1 MDALDSVLSVSEGL
15 GETHER
21 TLSARE
27 HDRSRF
33 REHDRETDTNL
44 KQLESEF
51 MRRMPGSPHPRDND
65 VDADVVEGDGEVQR
79 GLYARDCSRMCTY
92 MSGGEA
98 TVASVCGTLPVMG
111 YWRILMSSSKRRED
125 PRPSPSGR
133 DMGLKT
139 QRARSRSGARHAE
152 AGTPPVV
159 SDTCGAGEGCKG
171 GGVRA
176 SIPESGRSAR
186 SIAAC
191 RRTATGCELMEAP
204 TRFPRFTMSSEKIA
218 IEAWPKK
225 HFLVSFPRA
234 KQVANGGNAAREA
247 KLRR

>member
-1 MDALDSVLSVSEGL
+1 
-15 GETHER
+15 
-21 TLSARE
+21 
-27 HDRSRF
+27 
-33 REHDRETDTNL
+33 
-44 KQLESEF
+44 
-51 MRRMPGSPHPRDND
+51 
-65 VDADVVEGDGEVQR
+65 
-79 GLYARDCSRMCTY
+79 MCTR
-92 MSGGEA
+92 GGEA
-98 TVASVCGTLPVMG
+98 DVTGLNCATPLV
-111 YWRILMSSSKRRED
+111 YWRLMLSSSKRRED
-125 PRPSPSGR
+125 PRPSPSGKGIGRKKQR
-133 DMGLKT
+133 DL
-139 QRARSRSGARHAE
+139 ARSGAWQAD

-159 SDTCGAGEGCKG
+159 SDTCGAGEGCRG

-225 HFLVSFPRA
+225 HFLVAFWYLSLAPNRWLMA
-234 KQVANGGNAAREA
+234 GMQSAGS